1 MDSKNS
7 EKTESKIR
15 QMNIFPIYILAMLLR
30 AWFFSGEGNTM
41 LIHILCKAKS
51 FQFNWYYPFSKKIQ
65 VLFQKP
71 DTKLQFLIEVF
82 FFVKT

>member
-30 AWFFSGEGNTM
+30 AWFFSGEGNTK

-51 FQFNWYYPFSKKIQ
+51 FQFNWNDPGIVSKARYKDIIN
-65 VLFQKP
+65 VTSNIGYNF
-71 DTKLQFLIEVF
+71 
-82 FFVKT
+82 

>member
-30 AWFFSGEGNTM
+30 AWFFSGEGSTK
-41 LIHILCKAKS
+41 LIHFLCKAKM
-51 FQFNWYYPFSKKIQ
+51 QNPFISIEMIQ
-65 VLFQKP
+65 VLFQSYNFYLKCFSI
-71 DTKLQFLIEVF
+71 KRR
-82 FFVKT
+82 K